1 MFQHPN
7 IADVQAPDIT
17 MCCARTSQEGL
28 ANG

>member
-7 IADVQAPDIT
+7 IGDVQAPDIT
-17 MCCARTSQEGL
+17 MRYAQTSQEGL

>member
-1 MFQHPN
+1 MFQRLN
-7 IADVQAPDIT
+7 IGDVQVRDIT